1 MTHTHASTRRDF
13 LTLSARL
20 AALGLGSLATGGA
33 SKVYAADASLQD
45 PVTDYKALVCVYL
58 FGGNDGNNLIV
69 PLEPTQYANYQTI
82 RGALALTG
90 GELLSPIA
98 DAAGRE
104 YALHYGVPE
113 LRALYEAGQLAVVLN
128 TGLLQQ
134 PLTRAQYLAG
144 GAAPTN
150 LFSHSDQT
158 LQAQSGMPTTNGTGW
173 GGRLLDLWNNTDTLS
188 AVSMASPALFL
199 SGFNAGGNAIPPTG
213 TLSLNGL
220 TFWPANEAAVR
231 KQMLQAILTQDGG
244 NVIRAKANQ
253 AMADGLQLAT
263 DLQAA
268 SGAGNLPGFPGTA
281 LGTQLREVARL
292 IQLRSQQGPGRQVF
306 FVALDG
312 FDTHGGQDWQ
322 HWYLLSTL
330 SQALS
335 AFHNTIAGMGL
346 ANAVTA
352 FTQSEFGR
360 TLQSNGGGSDHA
372 WGSHHIVL
380 GGAVQGGVYG
390 QMPEMALGGPNDAAN
405 RGVWIP
411 TTSTSQFGA
420 TLGRWFGASEA
431 NLAWAFPTVEA
442 FPTSNVGFMKPA

>member
-69 PLEPTQYANYQTI
+69 PLEPTQYANYQAA

-98 DAAGRE
+98 DAADNE
-104 YALHYGVPE
+104 YAFHYGVPE
-113 LRALYEAGQLAVVLN
+113 LRTLYENGELAVVLN

-134 PLTRAQYLAG
+134 PLTRDQYLAG
-144 GAAPTN
+144 AAAPTN

-158 LQAQSGMPTTNGTGW
+158 LQAQSGMPTTDGTGW
-173 GGRLLDLWNNTDTLS
+173 GGRLLDLWGNTDTLS
-188 AVSMASPALFL
+188 AVSLASPALFL
-199 SGFNAGGNAIPPTG
+199 NGYSAGGNAIPPNV

-220 TFWPANEAAVR
+220 NFWPSNEAAVR
-231 KQMLQAILTQDGG
+231 RQMLQAILTQDAG
-244 NVIRAKANQ
+244 NVVRVKANQ
-253 AMADGLQLAT
+253 AMADGLQLAA
-263 DLQAA
+263 DLQSA
-268 SGAGNLPGFPGTA
+268 SGASNLTGFPGTA

-292 IQLRSQQGPGRQVF
+292 IELRSQQGPGRQVF
-306 FVALDG
+306 FVAHDG

-335 AFHNTIAGMGL
+335 AFHTAVAGMGL
-346 ANAVTA
+346 SNRVTA

-360 TLQSNGGGSDHA
+360 TLESNGGGSDHA
-372 WGSHHIVL
+372 WGNHHVVL

-390 QMPEMALGGPNDAAN
+390 QMPEMALGGPNDAGS

-411 TTSTSQFGA
+411 TISTSQFGA
-420 TLGRWFGASEA
+420 TLGRWFGAGEA
-431 NLAWAFPTVEA
+431 NLAWAFPTVEL
-442 FPTSNVGFMKPA
+442 FPTSNVGFMQTA